1 MAGRVAPVAKGVK
14 ATAAVKGTDSRNAP
28 GSNMSFKPAAAP
40 KAVVKTTPKPV
51 AKPVAKPAGGQRAAE
66 EAAAKAAG
74 LPYVPGQA
82 AGTAAKQAKERGI
95 VLDVGGQLQT
105 NALEADYDS
114 QKALRQYQETAARR
128 DLQSNLKTLDRDALE
143 AYKTVADDYAGR
155 GMLRSG
161 GYAAADDKVYQ
172 NVVGEKNRMNNALT
186 DLIQGNQLTDVGQ
199 FEQLGYNKQ
208 NILNAYLTSLM
219 ANKTKKIGAV

>member
-1 MAGRVAPVAKGVK
+1 VK

-28 GSNMSFKPAAAP
+28 GSNMSAKPAAAP
-40 KAVVKTTPKPV
+40 KAVVKAPV
-51 AKPVAKPAGGQRAAE
+51 KPATKAPAKAPVLSQRAKE

-82 AGTAAKQAKERGI
+82 AGTAAKQQKERGI
-95 VLDVGGQLQT
+95 VLDVNGQLQT
-105 NALEADYDS
+105 NALEAEYDS
-114 QKALRQYQETAARR
+114 QSALRQYQESAARR
-128 DLQSNLKTLDRDALE
+128 DLQSNLSTLDRDALE

-161 GYAAADDKVYQ
+161 GYAAADDKVYK

-186 DLIQGNQLTDVGQ
+186 DLINNNQLTDVGQ